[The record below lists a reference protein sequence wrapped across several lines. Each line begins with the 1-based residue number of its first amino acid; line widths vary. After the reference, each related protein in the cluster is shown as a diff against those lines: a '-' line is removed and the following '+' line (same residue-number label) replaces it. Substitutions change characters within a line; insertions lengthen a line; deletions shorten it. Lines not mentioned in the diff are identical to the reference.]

1 MLAKVWKKV
10 LLAICIV
17 ACIYNVMSKIVNRHS
32 LEENLKSAN
41 DGETVFDF
49 SKKEEVSEN
58 VVEQNNISETSS
70 KSIIDNS
77 LSEENSDTQENSSN
91 SFFNPF
97 SNLDFLFQN
106 TWNVK
111 NNMLSYKRLFL
122 KCWKEVNLHE

>member
-70 KSIIDNS
+70 KSVIDNS

-106 TWNVK
+106 T
-111 NNMLSYKRLFL
+111 
-122 KCWKEVNLHE
+122 